1 MLYGDT
7 QRRKNKGSESL
18 LAQAV
23 GQEAKE
29 KMAKTMFSRSNLKLI
44 IIGLIAILLC
54 TKLWQMFLASPDV
67 NLPPPDAKTDIPVWR
82 HTNNPQGMTKQ
93 SLNDILSDIGKQG
106 ELDFERPLSE
116 AEKET
121 IHSVSNIKLP
131 NLKNVYKSTGS
142 LIFKNGEF
150 FLKGEQLRILSGA
163 MHYFRVMPQY
173 WTDRMQKMKACG
185 LNTLETY
192 VSWNL
197 HEESPGNFNFEGILN
212 IREYIKE
219 AQKQGLHVILRPGP
233 YVCSEWDFGG
243 MPAWLLRDPNMKVR
257 SNYLGYQKAV
267 ERFFNKL
274 IPLITDL
281 QYSNGGPIIAVQIEN
296 EFGSYSSEVKHLLF
310 VKQLLVKNGI
320 KELVFVSDGI
330 VQDKTGFQVAPFYDE
345 SLPTANFMKYKLG
358 EPLFQ
363 QIRSISPDFPLMV
376 MEFWAGWFDHWGKAH
391 ANPST
396 KYFARDLEHLLKSG
410 ASVNFYM
417 FHGGTNF
424 GFTAGANWFNNTGY
438 KTDVTSY
445 DYVAPIS
452 EYGEITPKYEII
464 RALIRKY
471 EILPKAKPD
480 LPQLPA
486 PVSTANYG
494 KVVIDE
500 FLQLEDMMVPVKPIK
515 LEHPVTMEKL
525 DLGEGRGQ
533 NFGFVVYRVIIKHGK
548 NLKFTKPARDRV
560 QVLLNG
566 IQVGVFT
573 WMSSF
578 WQTTFPV
585 DKVFDENIL
594 DIIVEHQGRVNYVH
608 QGFNRFNEEH
618 KGLAGDVLL
627 DDKPVTGNWSVYPLP
642 FTKEQISKFE
652 ESKKW
657 KPYAN
662 WKGVSSLYRGSLFIN
677 GTPRDTFVNMK
688 GWKKGIVSIN
698 GFNLGRYWEEGPQ
711 KTLYVPAPILKP
723 GSNKIVIFELNK
735 ASHSVTFDNVPNLG

>member
-1 MLYGDT
+1 M
-7 QRRKNKGSESL
+7 ESL
-18 LAQAV
+18 F
-23 GQEAKE
+23 GC
-29 KMAKTMFSRSNLKLI
+29 SRCSMSDSREWLGCDVDGFPSN
-44 IIGLIAILLC
+44 
-54 TKLWQMFLASPDV
+54 V
-67 NLPPPDAKTDIPVWR
+67 NA
-82 HTNNPQGMTKQ
+82 
-93 SLNDILSDIGKQG
+93 
-106 ELDFERPLSE
+106 
-116 AEKET
+116 
-121 IHSVSNIKLP
+121 
-131 NLKNVYKSTGS
+131 
-142 LIFKNGEF
+142 
-150 FLKGEQLRILSGA
+150 
-163 MHYFRVMPQY
+163 
-173 WTDRMQKMKACG
+173 
-185 LNTLETY
+185 TY

-212 IREYIKE
+212 I
-219 AQKQGLHVILRPGP
+219 
-233 YVCSEWDFGG
+233 S
-243 MPAWLLRDPNMKVR
+243 WLLRDPNMKVR

-296 EFGSYSSEVKHLLF
+296 EFGSYSSEVEHLLF

-396 KYFARDLEHLLKSG
+396 KSH
-410 ASVNFYM
+410 
-417 FHGGTNF
+417 
-424 GFTAGANWFNNTGY
+424 
-438 KTDVTSY
+438 

-698 GFNLGRYWEEGPQ
+698 GFNLGQMDCDLMHLDYCLDQEDFFSGEKNKMTSK
-711 KTLYVPAPILKP
+711 KTFVPPLQIIK
-723 GSNKIVIFELNK
+723 
-735 ASHSVTFDNVPNLG
+735 TQYM